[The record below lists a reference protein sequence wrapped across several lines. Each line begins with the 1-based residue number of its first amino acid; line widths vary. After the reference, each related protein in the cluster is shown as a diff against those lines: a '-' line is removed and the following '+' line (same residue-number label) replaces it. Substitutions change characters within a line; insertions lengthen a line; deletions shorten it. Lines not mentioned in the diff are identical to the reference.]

1 VTDNHTPEQR
11 SKNMRAVRTRDTAPE
26 KLVRSLLHR
35 LGYRF
40 RLHRR
45 DLAGTPD
52 IVFPARRQLLFVHGC
67 YWHGHKC
74 PRGRGSATNVELW
87 KRKISGNKERD
98 DRTQQLLRKDGWKL
112 LTVWECETKDRTRLE
127 KRLSRFMRKSVDK
140 SKRKAHV

>member
-1 VTDNHTPEQR
+1 MTDNHTPEQR

-26 KLVRSLLHR
+26 KLVRSVLHR

-40 RLHRR
+40 RLHRK

-52 IVFPARRQLLFVHGC
+52 IVLPTWKRLLFVHGC

-74 PRGRGSATNVELW
+74 LRGRASATNVEFW
-87 KRKISGNKERD
+87 RRKIARNKERD
-98 DRTQQLLRKDGWKL
+98 DRTQQLLRRDGWKV

-127 KRLSRFMRKSVDK
+127 KRLSRFMKQSAD
-140 SKRKAHV
+140 KRKQKAHP